1 MTESVWSDRTLAAAS
16 ALTARRPSIE
26 MRELDVIT
34 EVAVM
39 FADRFDPA
47 DRDYPVTD
55 DSPRWHREVREALA
69 DLRAQGLVDADGAP
83 PRPAWPGPR
92 PHRSLRVGR
101 RRPAPRRRS
110 LPRSRCSCPG

>member
-1 MTESVWSDRTLAAAS
+1 MTESVWSDRTLAAAA

-47 DRDYPVTD
+47 DRDYPVTV

-69 DLRAQGLVDADGAP
+69 DLRARGWSTPTAPP

-92 PHRSLRVGR
+92 PHRRPRVRR

>member
-47 DRDYPVTD
+47 GT
-55 DSPRWHREVREALA
+55 L
-69 DLRAQGLVDADGAP
+69 LV
-83 PRPAWPGPR
+83 
-92 PHRSLRVGR
+92 
-101 RRPAPRRRS
+101 
-110 LPRSRCSCPG
+110 